1 MKKMHGIAPAAAITV
16 ALLALGGCASRGG
29 DVESLRNEV
38 ASLRTAQQ
46 ATDAKATNALAT
58 AQKAAADAAQAEA
71 SASAA
76 SQKADQIFRAGLR
89 K

>member
-1 MKKMHGIAPAAAITV
+1 MKKCTASHRPPPSPWRCS
-16 ALLALGGCASRGG
+16 ALGGCASRG
-29 DVESLRNEV
+29 DVELLRNEV

-71 SASAA
+71 SANAA

>member
-16 ALLALGGCASRGG
+16 ALLALGGCASRGS
-29 DVESLRNEV
+29 VESLREEV

-71 SASAA
+71 SADAA

>member
-16 ALLALGGCASRGG
+16 ALLALSGCASSSS
-29 DVESLRNEV
+29 VSSLRDEV
-38 ASLRTAQQ
+38 ASLRAAQQ

-71 SASAA
+71 TANAA

>member
-1 MKKMHGIAPAAAITV
+1 MNKMHGIAPAAAIAV
-16 ALLALGGCASRGG
+16 ALLALGGCASRG